1 MQQTILVKPDVKGFY
16 ESRTG
21 SIQYVVSDPIT
32 GRSAII
38 DPVLDFDEKSGATA
52 NMTISLAFLAPDL
65 IEAAVEG
72 RLPPGIGIERLRDLL
87 AEWSRQFGALG
98 LNPE

>member
-21 SIQYVVSDPIT
+21 SIQYVVSDPMT

-38 DPVLDFDEKSGATA
+38 DPVLDFDEKSGVTA
-52 NMTISLAFLAPDL
+52 AP
-65 IEAAVEG
+65 E
-72 RLPPGIGIERLRDLL
+72 
-87 AEWSRQFGALG
+87 Q
-98 LNPE
+98 

>member
-38 DPVLDFDEKSGATA
+38 ESCARF
-52 NMTISLAFLAPDL
+52 
-65 IEAAVEG
+65 
-72 RLPPGIGIERLRDLL
+72 
-87 AEWSRQFGALG
+87 
-98 LNPE
+98 